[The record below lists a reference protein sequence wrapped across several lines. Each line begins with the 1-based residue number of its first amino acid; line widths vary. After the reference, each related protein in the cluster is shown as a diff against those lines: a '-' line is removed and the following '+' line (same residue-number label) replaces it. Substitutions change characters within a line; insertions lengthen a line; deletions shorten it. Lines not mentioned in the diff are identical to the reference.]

1 MTSLR
6 RRHSWLMVYTK
17 RGPAAM
23 QAKFWLTSAF
33 LFYFRELEESMVSR
47 ENLVT
52 QDLRLV

>member
-33 LFYFRELEESMVSR
+33 LFYFRELEENMVSR